1 MSEDFGP
8 TFLTVTDEEGNELVL
23 EFVDALEHEG
33 TLYQAFFPAET
44 EGEEDDPDNG
54 LVILKIIREDGEDVR
69 LNFDQDGKAVEPT
82 AASAENSALG
92 DNPTV
97 RQIYEHYAP
106 MVKNLVLADTAY
118 QNACANSDRDL
129 ARLEGN
135 EAIKRAVL
143 AINDT
148 LLLKQY
154 YDNSA
159 FHDRIHQ
166 EIISE
171 TYTVLSQPQPEQA
184 AESGDQSYGPE
195 FMYRRLN
202 ALKSDCEYFLGAGGR
217 NEKHL
222 SEGGSIEKQIAK
234 MRGLY
239 DAVPDKTEW
248 LTADR

>member
-1 MSEDFGP
+1 
-8 TFLTVTDEEGNELVL
+8 
-23 EFVDALEHEG
+23 
-33 TLYQAFFPAET
+33 
-44 EGEEDDPDNG
+44 
-54 LVILKIIREDGEDVR
+54 
-69 LNFDQDGKAVEPT
+69 
-82 AASAENSALG
+82 
-92 DNPTV
+92 
-97 RQIYEHYAP
+97 

-222 SEGGSIEKQIAK
+222 SEGGSVEKQIAK
-234 MRGLY
+234 MRELY
-239 DAVPDKTEW
+239 DAVPDKPEW
-248 LTADR
+248 LTAEDIDRYEQRMTAPEQGIAWIACLWTRPTALKICSFTPK